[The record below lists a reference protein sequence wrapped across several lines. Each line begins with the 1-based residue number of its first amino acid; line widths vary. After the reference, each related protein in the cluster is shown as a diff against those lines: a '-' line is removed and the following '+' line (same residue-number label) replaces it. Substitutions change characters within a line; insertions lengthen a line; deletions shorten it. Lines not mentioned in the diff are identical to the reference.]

1 MAYDVLWRD
10 TGIPPKI
17 GPLDARAIFPLG
29 LWMFH
34 WSMLTAFIAFVSI
47 TALFLVQRAGMTPMA
62 CLRFLR
68 LQCLGHRRETLI
80 NERQWRRRCRW

>member
-1 MAYDVLWRD
+1 MAGELLWRD

-17 GPLDARAIFPLG
+17 GPLDARAIFPIG
-29 LWMFH
+29 LWLFH
-34 WSMLTAFIAFVSI
+34 WSYFTAAVAAASI
-47 TALFLVQRAGMTPMA
+47 VGLYLIQRTGMTPMA

-68 LQCLGHRRETLI
+68 LQCIGHRRETMS